1 MKPEDFR
8 NYTISAKVTARQKN
22 AFTVFASQKGLT
34 LSEWV
39 GSQLDYILEK
49 GPEVILLT
57 KENEK
62 LKRDT
67 KLLTTK
73 NELLELK
80 NESLLDR
87 LNFAADSAPIYYYLT
102 LAHKEE

>member
-8 NYTISAKVTARQKN
+8 NYTVSAKVTARQKS
-22 AFTVFASQKGLT
+22 AFTVFAKTKGLT

-49 GPEVILLT
+49 EPEVILLT
-57 KENEK
+57 KEKEK
-62 LKRDT
+62 LKRDI

-73 NELLELK
+73 NELLELR
-80 NESLLDR
+80 NESLLER
-87 LNFAADSAPIYYYLT
+87 LNFYMDFAPVDLCSSNQR
-102 LAHKEE
+102 KE